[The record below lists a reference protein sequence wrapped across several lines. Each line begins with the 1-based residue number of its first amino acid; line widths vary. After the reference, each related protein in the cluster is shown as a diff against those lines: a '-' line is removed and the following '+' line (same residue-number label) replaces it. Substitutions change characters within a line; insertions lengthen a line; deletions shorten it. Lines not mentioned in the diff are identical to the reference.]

1 MGFAIKY
8 TVLHSVGLIK
18 EGMGRVQ
25 VGFAPDT
32 ESDRWG
38 EDKEEGKDSKSELTS
53 FKEQG
58 LTDENTE
65 LDAFGACSFRTHSY
79 LLNVE
84 QRTEH
89 VTISVLFINEPNMYE

>member
-32 ESDRWG
+32 ESDR
-38 EDKEEGKDSKSELTS
+38 
-53 FKEQG
+53 
-58 LTDENTE
+58 
-65 LDAFGACSFRTHSY
+65 
-79 LLNVE
+79 
-84 QRTEH
+84 
-89 VTISVLFINEPNMYE
+89 